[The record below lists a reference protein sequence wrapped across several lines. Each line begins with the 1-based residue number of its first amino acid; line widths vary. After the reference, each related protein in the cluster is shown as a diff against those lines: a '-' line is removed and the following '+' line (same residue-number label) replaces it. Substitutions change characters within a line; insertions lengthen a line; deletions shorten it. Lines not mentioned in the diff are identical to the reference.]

1 MKPSSLQEHIRDARR
16 QKGLT
21 QAELARQAGCTQSA
35 LSMFESGQE
44 SALATETL
52 RKIAGILGIALEEPR
67 PAAPVFPRTVFCP
80 NFQCP
85 AAFPYFAGT
94 ELLIRPFFL
103 EHARHCP
110 HCGEILL
117 AACPHCG
124 NPAAEN
130 PGACCAACGKRLV
143 LATPPGDVSPR
154 EWVREHRAERAWWH
168 EQAARQSKNHFQ

>member
-1 MKPSSLQEHIRDARR
+1 LFAHMSTSSLYYQVRDARR

-35 LSMFESGQE
+35 LSMFESGQD

-52 RKIAGILGIALEEPR
+52 RKIAGLLGIAFEES
-67 PAAPVFPRTVFCP
+67 PAAPPLVAGRVFCP

-85 AAFPYFAGT
+85 AAFPYCVGD
-94 ELLIRPFFL
+94 ELLVRPYYL

-110 HCGEILL
+110 HCGEVLL

-124 NPAAEN
+124 SPAGEHF
-130 PGACCAACGKRLV
+130 GACCATCGKH
-143 LATPPGDVSPR
+143 LAPAALPGGVAPR
-154 EWVREHRAERAWWH
+154 EWLRARRAE
-168 EQAARQSKNHFQ
+168 AAVWRE

>member
-1 MKPSSLQEHIRDARR
+1 MNTPSFQEQLRDARR

-52 RKIAGILGIALEEPR
+52 RKIAGLLGIALEESPI
-67 PAAPVFPRTVFCP
+67 PPPVFGARKLFCP

-85 AAFPYFAGT
+85 VAFPYLIGD
-94 ELLIRPFFL
+94 ELFVRPFFW

-117 AACPHCG
+117 HACPHCG
-124 NPAAEN
+124 NPVVEN
-130 PGACCAACGKRLV
+130 PGACCASCGKHLV
-143 LATPPGDVSPR
+143 LATPPGGVSPR
-154 EWVREHRAERAWWH
+154 GWVREHRAE
-168 EQAARQSKNHFQ
+168 AARWREHLLS